1 VLHQTGYS
9 VVRSLSEAPN
19 YASVIANILNQDHS
33 KGKPT
38 LERRYANISMQGME
52 QWTHKDSRTPLHPF
66 YISSLK
72 MIIS

>member
-52 QWTHKDSRTPLHPF
+52 Q
-66 YISSLK
+66 
-72 MIIS
+72 

>member
-1 VLHQTGYS
+1 M
-9 VVRSLSEAPN
+9 VRSLSEAPN

-33 KGKPT
+33 KGKPF

-52 QWTHKDSRTPLHPF
+52 QWTHKHSRTPLRPF

-72 MIIS
+72 MVIS